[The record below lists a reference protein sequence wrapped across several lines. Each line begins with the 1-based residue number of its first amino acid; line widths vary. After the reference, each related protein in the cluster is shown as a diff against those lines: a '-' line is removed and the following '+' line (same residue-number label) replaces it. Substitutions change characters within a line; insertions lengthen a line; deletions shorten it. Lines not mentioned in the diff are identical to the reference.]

1 MRPLGPSCLR
11 SILRIWGPLAPAVTS
26 PQGGWQA
33 PWRLCVPFT
42 PRGQAGAGYLARRGT
57 RRARPASAFTL
68 GAAGTR
74 GISAWVR
81 SERLLARLSTVH
93 HAFWYLYFFKQRR
106 CATPT
111 ARSCCTAVRIYVAG
125 RAGSPARCRPSGVSS
140 QKRSTARSAA
150 EAAGA
155 YRVPRTGYRF
165 LKYGSGA
172 AVGALPLPLGGLPPT
187 APRRGREQQFPSH
200 G

>member
-1 MRPLGPSCLR
+1 MEFWARVPGSHTLLRRCGRVKRMAVMRRGD
-11 SILRIWGPLAPAVTS
+11 PAVCAAAS
-26 PQGGWQA
+26 PRRQLRPPTGGWQA

-111 ARSCCTAVRIYVAG
+111 ARSCCTAVRINVAG
-125 RAGSPARCRPSGVSS
+125 RAGTPARRRPSGVCS
-140 QKRSTARSAA
+140 QKRSTACSAA

-155 YRVPRTGYRF
+155 YR
-165 LKYGSGA
+165 
-172 AVGALPLPLGGLPPT
+172 GLVT
-187 APRRGREQQFPSH
+187 VS
-200 G
+200 